1 MAIASR
7 EMRGG
12 RSAGARQSRALL
24 VALGAAVWLACFP
37 PTVLGATAY
46 VDPTQGSSLF
56 YVASAGEANQ
66 VEVTRDGAGT
76 TIRDPGA
83 VITAGS
89 GCTSVSPTEV
99 FCAGSDTE
107 AARVVLGDGDD
118 AAAVVEGGGVVV
130 LGGPGGDELNAC
142 ETCSALLSG
151 GTGND
156 MLTGGDQAGLHGQ
169 EGADTLIGD
178 ASLHGGP
185 GSDSLTGNSDLRVMD
200 GGRGDDTITGGD
212 LGNHIL
218 PGSGDDT
225 IAAGD
230 GDDRVVLD
238 KGEDNVD
245 GGPGR
250 DSVDLFR
257 LWVPLM
263 VDLRRDRAIVGGRR
277 SLRIRLVSIADVRGT
292 ARSDRL
298 IGDGHDNVLDGAGG
312 QDELVGNGGDDVFR
326 TGDGVVRPASSG
338 LDDFLRGGAGD
349 DLLQAGRGDDF
360 LEGGSG
366 EDRLE
371 GQAGDDVILA
381 RDGAS
386 DVVRGGR
393 QLDRAGVDAS
403 LDDVRDVEIF
413 F

>member
-1 MAIASR
+1 
-7 EMRGG
+7 MRGG
-12 RSAGARQSRALL
+12 RRAGVRQSRALL
-24 VALGAAVWLACFP
+24 VALGAVAWLACFP
-37 PTVLGATAY
+37 SAVLGATAF
-46 VDPTQGSSLF
+46 VDPAQGSTLF

-76 TIRDPGA
+76 TIRDSGA
-83 VITAGS
+83 VITAGA
-89 GCTSVSPTEV
+89 GCTSVTAIEV

-107 AARVVLGDGDD
+107 AARLVLGDGDD
-118 AAAVVEGGGVVV
+118 AATILEGGAVVV
-130 LGGPGGDELNAC
+130 LGGPGGDELSSC
-142 ETCSALLSG
+142 ETCSSRLSG

-156 MLTGGDQAGLHGQ
+156 TLTGGDQAALHGDG
-169 EGADTLIGD
+169 GADTLIGD

-185 GSDSLTGNSDLRVMD
+185 GGDSLTGNSELRVMD
-200 GGRGDDTITGGD
+200 GGRGNDRITGGD

-218 PGSGDDT
+218 PRSGDDT
-225 IAAGD
+225 VVAGG
-230 GDDRVVLD
+230 GDDRIVLD
-238 KGEDNVD
+238 RGEDNVD

-257 LWVPLM
+257 LRAPLV

-277 SLRIRLVSIADVRGT
+277 SLRIRLVSISDVRGT
-292 ARSDRL
+292 ARADRL
-298 IGDGHDNVLDGAGG
+298 IGDGQDNVLDGAGG
-312 QDELVGNGGDDVFR
+312 QDELVGNGGDDVLR
-326 TGDGVVRPASSG
+326 TGDGVVPPPASG

-349 DLLQAGRGDDF
+349 DLLRAGRGDDF
-360 LEGGSG
+360 LDGGPG

-381 RDGAS
+381 RDGES
-386 DVVRGGR
+386 DVVRGGA
-393 QLDRAGVDAS
+393 QLDRAGVDAG